1 MNLCKFYF
9 IVVLIGILF
18 FSYIIYID
26 SNPKQHYLKYNF
38 KGIVIQKYNYRE
50 FQVIIDTFKVQRVG
64 NKLDID
70 ERYPC
75 LLIQYEEDFNK
86 LNIGDTVIKIK
97 DSKKILV
104 NNNYYIDLFNIDC
117 YVKPP
122 PGITVIK

>member
-75 LLIQYEEDFNK
+75 LLIQYEE
-86 LNIGDTVIKIK
+86 LSLIHI
-97 DSKKILV
+97 
-104 NNNYYIDLFNIDC
+104 
-117 YVKPP
+117 
-122 PGITVIK
+122 